1 MDIIRKISIG
11 TNYKDSMNYALQQ
24 NIYGGHKISDI
35 REEEDKFSIFI
46 EKNGESKHWKD
57 FGKNMA
63 IAVEYDIEY

>member
-1 MDIIRKISIG
+1 
-11 TNYKDSMNYALQQ
+11 MNYALQQ